1 MLCLESF
8 LALFWIVVYASTGA
22 FIAMSDPRPTH
33 NDVVLWSGSYG
44 AAGAWL
50 CGALLLVSTGH

>member
-1 MLCLESF
+1 MLYPELI
-8 LALFWIVVYASTGA
+8 LVVFWIVVYALTGA
-22 FIAMSDPRPTH
+22 FIAMSDPRPAH

-50 CGALLLVSTGH
+50 CGALLLVSTSH